1 MAARR
6 ARISAWFCTLL
17 GGASVG
23 AGVFLLAQVQF
34 ALYVRGE
41 VHELGFLRRFL
52 GRATFLWRD
61 KTEKLSLAI
70 SELPESAFETSER
83 VGWLLI
89 LLGCPVLTPLLSR
102 FLGRR
107 RSR

>member
-6 ARISAWFCTLL
+6 ARTSAWFCTLL
-17 GGASVG
+17 GGACVG

-34 ALYVRGE
+34 ALYVKGE
-41 VHELGFLRRFL
+41 VQGLGLLRRFL

-61 KTEKLSLAI
+61 KTEKLSLAV
-70 SELPESAFETSER
+70 SELPDSAFENSER
-83 VGWLLI
+83 LGWLLI
-89 LLGCPVLTPLLSR
+89 LMGCPILTPLLSS
-102 FLGRR
+102 FLSRR